1 MPGIS
6 SNDQLINALA
16 NGQTFRS
23 NWGKNFNPTA
33 AAVANEWHTLFRGAG
48 NPQADAIFNAGT
60 ALNFQPVKD
69 TTANA
74 GTTPHGG
81 AVQAAYYKYLMSGAA
96 VSAAATVV
104 PGTLAL
110 VDVVGFYRLTAV
122 ATTTAQATANTLTT
136 LGQSETF
143 TADASTDVCTYT
155 TTANFPSNIL
165 AGTKVR
171 LTTTTTLPAG
181 LATATD
187 YYVIKASDSTFKL
200 ATSYANALAGTAI
213 NITDAGTGTHT
224 VWWLLPRYTNGAGV
238 NAIFFNSNATALGA
252 GTPNLSLGYTNSA
265 QVASRA
271 TPTVLPIGKT
281 AATNSHILYTGA
293 TGTGKYN
300 YMTPLQAG
308 DSGIAQIDSI
318 QNSTSYVSGEY
329 SVAMIREIAQFP
341 LSTLGLMAEQNFMF
355 GLPSMPRIY
364 DGAALYW
371 LWGSGV
377 ATPASS
383 AFSGY
388 LNFVW
393 S

>member
-1 MPGIS
+1 MPGFS
-6 SNDQLINALA
+6 SNDAIVSALGA
-16 NGQTFRS
+16 GRTSRA

-48 NPQADAIFNAGT
+48 NPGADAIFNTGT
-60 ALNFQPVKD
+60 ALTFQAVKD
-69 TTANA
+69 TTTNA
-74 GTTPHGG
+74 GAIQHGG
-81 AVQAAYYKYLMSGAA
+81 NVQPTYYKHLLSGSA

-122 ATTTAQATANTLTT
+122 TTTSAQATTNT
-136 LGQSETF
+136 LGQSDTF
-143 TADASTDVCTYT
+143 TADAGTDVCTWT
-155 TTANFPSNIL
+155 STANIPSNIL
-165 AGTKVR
+165 TGTRVR

-181 LATATD
+181 LALATN
-187 YYVIKASDSTFKL
+187 YYVIRVSDTTYKL
-200 ATSYANALAGTAI
+200 ATSYDNAIASTAI

-224 VWWLLPRYTNGAGV
+224 CSWLLPRYTNGAGV
-238 NAIFFNSNATALGA
+238 NAIFFNSNATPLGA
-252 GTPNLSLGYTNSA
+252 GTPNLSIGYTNSA
-265 QVASRA
+265 QATSRA

-281 AATNSHILYTGA
+281 ASSNSHILYTGA

-308 DSGIAQIDSI
+308 DGGIAEVNTI

-341 LSTLGLMAEQNFMF
+341 LSTLGLPSEQNFLF

-377 ATPASS
+377 ATPVSS

-393 S
+393 G